1 MVQLAKYSMKKER
14 SLKNILNFKLHVALV
29 DKFMLKLKTKFQA
42 SKQSTL

>member
-1 MVQLAKYSMKKER
+1 MAQLAKYSMKKER
-14 SLKNILNFKLHVALV
+14 SLKNILNFKLYVALV